1 MIQKNIVD
9 RILENWVK
17 NEAAYIENKKLVEE
31 AANLVKARSQ
41 ELLTEDEKLYCEKY
55 HSYNKINLVDL
66 SDYVGAKDIIWAWR
80 IGDYSISPSTFFQD
94 RVSVGDVPYFN
105 INDLKKALTIIAKR
119 VNNNNRIIYD
129 KLMAIVPVLTDK
141 RITLTDL
148 KKYYK
153 EFYDYS
159 KQED

>member
-17 NEAAYIENKKLVEE
+17 NEAAYIENKKLIDE
-31 AANLVKARSQ
+31 AANLIMARSQ
-41 ELLTEDEKLYCEKY
+41 ELLTEDEKLYCKKY
-55 HSYNKINLVDL
+55 PFYNKINCVDL
-66 SDYVGAKDIIWAWR
+66 SDYVREKDIIWTWR

>member
-41 ELLTEDEKLYCEKY
+41 ELLTEDEKLYCMRY
-55 HSYNKINLVDL
+55 PYYNKINLVDL
-66 SDYVGAKDIIWAWR
+66 SDYVRAKDIIWTWR